1 MANSVEF
8 SCYGSAWICL
18 RHYKRHSCYLILSLP
33 LALIVA
39 PLHATCLLVPSVLL
53 SMSSLTASHLNS
65 GDLDVTVNFLTEIDR
80 LVQMIESPIFTRKFR
95 LAAALPCALDPNSYC
110 YAIWYQ
116 LAGACLFFLF
126 LSFLVLLPSVCD
138 AGVLP
143 MYIYFSM
150 YSWTLPVGALYS
162 QHPSPQPN
170 VLWCNEKKN
179 PVRILC

>member
-126 LSFLVLLPSVCD
+126 LSF
-138 AGVLP
+138 
-143 MYIYFSM
+143 FSA
-150 YSWTLPVGALYS
+150 TT
-162 QHPSPQPN
+162 QC
-170 VLWCNEKKN
+170 LWCRS
-179 PVRILC
+179 PCHVHILQYVFMDSTCGCTVFSTSQSPAQCVMV